1 MSGIGAIIGLC
12 LAIWLIIRKTQP
24 TYALIA
30 GAVAGGLI
38 GGLSITDTVGLMI
51 SGVNDVT
58 PAIVRVLAAGVL
70 SGVLVVTGG
79 ADAIANT
86 IVGRLGQKRV
96 YLALAL
102 ATMLLTA
109 IGVFIDVAV
118 ITIAPVA
125 MHLARTL
132 KISRGTLLLMMIG
145 GGKCGNIISPNPNT
159 IIAAGNFNAELYSV
173 MYANLGASIVGLLF
187 TVYVIGRFVP
197 HTEGDAAM
205 QKNSWGVSG
214 SLDTDGSDLPG
225 FWAAMSGPLVA
236 IGLLSLRP
244 LCGISIDPLLALP
257 AGGMAGLLIMRRQRL
272 LLKGLGFGLEKMSSV
287 AILLVGTGT
296 IAGIIKASTIKDF
309 ILQGI
314 SSLGLGDV
322 FLAPVS
328 GMLMSAATASTTAG
342 ATIASASFAD
352 IILAAGI
359 SGVWGAAMVNSGS
372 TVFDHMPHGSFFNAT
387 GGVVEL
393 DVSRRLRL
401 ISYESAIGF
410 VLTLGTVVTYYIVRL
425 IF

>member
-1 MSGIGAIIGLC
+1 MSGIGALIGLC
-12 LAIWLIIRKTQP
+12 LAIWLIINKIQP
-24 TYALIA
+24 AYALIL
-30 GAVAGGLI
+30 GAVAGGII
-38 GGLSITDTVGLMI
+38 GGVSLGNTVSLMI

-70 SGVLVVTGG
+70 SGVLVVSGG
-79 ADAIANT
+79 ADTIANT
-86 IVGRLGQKRV
+86 IVERLGEKRV

-125 MHLARTL
+125 MHLAGRL
-132 KISRGTLLLMMIG
+132 KIPRGTLLLMMIG

-159 IIAAGNFNAELYSV
+159 IIAAGNFHADLYNV
-173 MYANLGASIVGLLF
+173 MYANLGAAIVGLLF
-187 TVYVIGRFVP
+187 TVYIIGRFVP
-197 HTEGDAAM
+197 RHESEAALSASAW
-205 QKNSWGVSG
+205 KVSG
-214 SLDTDGSDLPG
+214 SIDNDGADRPG
-225 FWAAMSGPLVA
+225 FWASISGPLIA
-236 IGLLSLRP
+236 IALLSLRP
-244 LCGISIDPLLALP
+244 LCGVSIDPLVALP
-257 AGGMAGLLIMRRQRL
+257 AGGLAGLLIMRRHTM
-272 LLKGLGFGLEKMSSV
+272 LLKGLTFGLEKMSSV

-309 ILQGI
+309 ILEGI

-342 ATIASASFAD
+342 ATVASASFAD

-359 SGVWGAAMVNSGS
+359 SGVWGAAMVNSGA

-393 DVSRRLRL
+393 NVSRRLRL
-401 ISYESAIGF
+401 IPYESLIGF
-410 VLTLGTVVTYYIVRL
+410 ILTLGTIATYFL
-425 IF
+425 ATAL

>member
-132 KISRGTLLLMMIG
+132 KISRGTLLLMIG

-410 VLTLGTVVTYYIVRL
+410 VLTLGTVATYYIVRL